1 MAKMIQCNIF
11 DRECTIFVIFSTSVL
26 EVHIGA
32 HAARHSESSCYRRQ
46 CGHNQLKYQLPSIR
60 FISCTHNRNFLKLII
75 LEGGE
80 EGLLFFYQRV

>member
-32 HAARHSESSCYRRQ
+32 HAACHSESSCYRRQ
-46 CGHNQLKYQLPSIR
+46 CGHNQLKNQLPSIR
-60 FISCTHNRNFLKLII
+60 FIRCAHNRKFFKVHFI
-75 LEGGE
+75 LPKS
-80 EGLLFFYQRV
+80 LRV